1 MVVGDDGVMDL
12 DSALLRAFVTV
23 AEELHFGRAAERL
36 FISQQA
42 LSKRVARLEKLLGI
56 RLFDRG
62 RRAVALSAG
71 GQQMLPQA
79 RTAVDAVDAATRA
92 AGVGRPTL
100 TVDVLD
106 EHLAMLPRVRA
117 VNRSEND
124 LGLSVVMRHDAR
136 DVLTMLRG
144 GAADIALG
152 RPGSLA
158 LPWPADIRGAEVLV
172 EPIRLLVPVGHPLD
186 RPGGVAPAELAGHS
200 LWFPTVGAPA
210 EWTDLLAEL
219 VATFDLDVDRRGST
233 FGFDHWVGLVAEG
246 SAPVSFI
253 GAAMDLPAQLPVSQV
268 PIVNPTPAYWWWAM
282 WRRRSPAAVV
292 TRFLDALQQPAA
304 SINQYND
311 RQLWLPRSDRP
322 FRP

>member
-1 MVVGDDGVMDL
+1 MDL

-23 AEELHFGRAAERL
+23 ADELHFGRAADRL

-62 RRAVALSAG
+62 RRGVALTAG

-79 RTAVDAVDAATRA
+79 RTAVDSVDAVVAV
-92 AGVGRPTL
+92 AGVGKPTL

-106 EHLAMLPRVRA
+106 EHLAMMPRVRA
-117 VNRSEND
+117 VNQSESD
-124 LGLSVVMRHDAR
+124 LGLSVVMRQDVR

-152 RPGSLA
+152 RPGSVG
-158 LPWPADIRGAEVLV
+158 LPWPADIRGADVLL

-186 RPGGVAPAELAGHS
+186 RPGGVTPAELTAHS

-210 EWTDLLAEL
+210 EWTDLLAEM
-219 VATFDLDVDRRGST
+219 VTTFDLNVDRSGST
-233 FGFDHWVGLVAEG
+233 FGYAHWVGLIAEG
-246 SAPVSFI
+246 YAPISLI
-253 GAAMDLPAQLPVSQV
+253 GAAMDLPARLPVSRV

-282 WRRRSPAAVV
+282 WRRRIPAAVV
-292 TRFLDALQQPAA
+292 TRFLGALQSPVA
-304 SINQYND
+304 SIDQYDD
-311 RQLWLPRSDRP
+311 RQVWLPRSDRP
-322 FRP
+322 FRS